1 MSDFNWD
8 DYENN
13 DDGLFNNGDNDGD
26 DKDNERLEWVRKSHR
41 LMFIDDLEKFQYQS
55 VPLDPIEF
63 TDMFGKPTT
72 EDLEIITQVFI
83 KDYLLWSD
91 KEDENLLYNKW
102 GGDWIMELLKFNED
116 REEYELCSIMLESYK
131 KCNRYFKTMYNKN
144 KVK

>member
-1 MSDFNWD
+1 MKVVDVCLRTQRTTVT
-8 DYENN
+8 
-13 DDGLFNNGDNDGD
+13 G
-26 DKDNERLEWVRKSHR
+26 
-41 LMFIDDLEKFQYQS
+41 IDPRFVSVVFEQVPVIQYQS